1 MRKKI
6 NFHNFDKVLFIA
18 PLLIF
23 FIGIISIYSAS
34 FKSHQDILQTLAV
47 KQMLWMG
54 IGVLLVFLIIRT
66 DYFQLLDLAWPV
78 YIFSLLLLVL
88 VFLMPARLG
97 AHRWISIGGGF
108 NIQPSEIAKLAVI
121 LMLARFFANNR
132 PEFISKTR
140 LAQAFLIVGVPFALI
155 LKEPDLGTGLILIPV
170 FFSML
175 YLWGYSGKKIVLMI
189 VLGLAA
195 APFLAIF
202 LKEYQRSR
210 ILVFINPS
218 LDPLGAGY
226 TIIQSKIAI
235 GSGGIFGKGLLSG
248 TQNRLQFLPEK
259 HTDFIFGVIGE
270 EGGFIASIAVILLF
284 WLVVRRG
291 YQIAGQTPERFGSSL
306 ACGITTMIAL
316 QTVINLGMT
325 IGLLPVVGVPLP
337 LVSYGGTSVIITM
350 VCIAIL
356 LNIKIHRPLF

>member
-6 NFHNFDKVLFIA
+6 NFRNFDKTLFVA

-23 FIGIISIYSAS
+23 VIGILSIYSAS
-34 FKSHQDILQTLAV
+34 FKSHQEIQQTLAV

-54 IGVLLVFLIIRT
+54 VGVLLVFLIIRS
-66 DYFQLLDLAWPV
+66 DYFRLMDLAWPI
-78 YIFSLLLLVL
+78 YIFSLCLLVL
-88 VFLMPARLG
+88 VFFMPARLG
-97 AHRWISIGGGF
+97 AHRWIGLGFGF

-121 LMLARFFANNR
+121 LMLARFFAENR
-132 PEFISKTR
+132 PEFISGPK
-140 LAQAFLIVGVPFALI
+140 LAQAFLIVGAPFALI
-155 LKEPDLGTGLILIPV
+155 LKEPDLGTGLILVPV
-170 FFSML
+170 FLSML
-175 YLWGYSGKKIVLMI
+175 YLWGYSPRKILLLI
-189 VLGLAA
+189 GLGCLAA
-195 APFLAIF
+195 PVLVLF

-210 ILVFINPS
+210 IMVFLNPD

-235 GSGGIFGKGLLSG
+235 GSGGLFGKGLMSG

-270 EGGFIASIAVILLF
+270 EGGFVASMAVLFLF
-284 WLVVRRG
+284 WLVIRRG
-291 YQIAGQTPERFGSSL
+291 YQIAGQTPERFGSAL
-306 ACGITTMIAL
+306 ACGVTTLLAM
-316 QTVINLGMT
+316 QTVMNLGMT

-337 LVSYGGTSVIITM
+337 LVSYGGTSVIVSM